1 MIYDFITHVITKLWV
16 NETSV
21 SYLLV
26 IRVDAMA
33 SRKYLLDLTIRAS
46 QEYFV
51 ENERRELAVGF
62 HEAHVA
68 QRPLGQPRVMHL

>member
-1 MIYDFITHVITKLWV
+1 MVNHFVTHVITKLRV
-16 NETSV
+16 NKASI

-33 SRKYLLDLTIRAS
+33 RRKYLLDLTIWAS

-51 ENERRELAVGF
+51 ENEWREFAMSF
-62 HEAHVA
+62 HETHVA
-68 QRPLGQPRVMHL
+68 ERPLGQPGVMHL

>member
-16 NETSV
+16 NKTSIP
-21 SYLLV
+21 YLLV

-33 SRKYLLDLTIRAS
+33 RRKYLLDLTIRAS
-46 QEYFV
+46 KEYFV
-51 ENERRELAVGF
+51 ENERRKFAMSF

-68 QRPLGQPRVMHL
+68 EGPLG